1 MGGGAHTGYVPPKQV
16 WLTAQKGKGLEISGT
31 WSLRNNVITM
41 EMTFSNKAM
50 QAMQGFGIQLNK
62 NSFGMTSSQPLNIP
76 LLNAGQTLDVALPMT
91 CTGPVQKMDPLTNI
105 QVAVKNSIDIFY
117 FACIAPLHIF
127 FSEEGAM
134 EKKTF
139 LNTWKDI
146 PAANEIQHTIEGVEC
161 TSDGISSKMSQNN
174 AFTVAKRTL
183 EGQDMIYQSL
193 KLTNGIW
200 GLVEIKLSPGNPSIT
215 LSFKSR
221 VMEIAPAVFSVYDAI
236 LHN

>member
-1 MGGGAHTGYVPPKQV
+1 M

-62 NSFGMTSSQPLNIP
+62 NSFGMTTSQPLNIP

-105 QVAVKNSIDIFY
+105 QVELLLSHIQNPINLVFFQVAIKNSIDIFY

-127 FSEEGAM
+127 FSEEGNICVGHSVVACEM
-134 EKKTF
+134 NLTYN
-139 LNTWKDI
+139 LT
-146 PAANEIQHTIEGVEC
+146 IQKV
-161 TSDGISSKMSQNN
+161 KM
-174 AFTVAKRTL
+174 AK
-183 EGQDMIYQSL
+183 Y
-193 KLTNGIW
+193 
-200 GLVEIKLSPGNPSIT
+200 
-215 LSFKSR
+215 FKGRWRRRHS
-221 VMEIAPAVFSVYDAI
+221 
-236 LHN
+236 

>member
-1 MGGGAHTGYVPPKQV
+1 M

-62 NSFGMTSSQPLNIP
+62 NSFGMTTSQPLNIP

-105 QVAVKNSIDIFY
+105 QVELLLIQHPINLALSQVAIKNSIDIFY

-127 FSEEGAM
+127 FSEEG
-134 EKKTF
+134 
-139 LNTWKDI
+139 NI
-146 PAANEIQHTIEGVEC
+146 
-161 TSDGISSKMSQNN
+161 
-174 AFTVAKRTL
+174 
-183 EGQDMIYQSL
+183 
-193 KLTNGIW
+193 
-200 GLVEIKLSPGNPSIT
+200 
-215 LSFKSR
+215 
-221 VMEIAPAVFSVYDAI
+221 
-236 LHN
+236 

>member
-1 MGGGAHTGYVPPKQV
+1 MGGGAHTGYVPPKQVPSLLFIHIACKTNIVFLKV

-105 QVAVKNSIDIFY
+105 QV
-117 FACIAPLHIF
+117 L
-127 FSEEGAM
+127 
-134 EKKTF
+134 
-139 LNTWKDI
+139 L
-146 PAANEIQHTIEGVEC
+146 
-161 TSDGISSKMSQNN
+161 
-174 AFTVAKRTL
+174 R
-183 EGQDMIYQSL
+183 
-193 KLTNGIW
+193 
-200 GLVEIKLSPGNPSIT
+200 
-215 LSFKSR
+215 
-221 VMEIAPAVFSVYDAI
+221 
-236 LHN
+236 

>member
-1 MGGGAHTGYVPPKQV
+1 M

-62 NSFGMTSSQPLNIP
+62 NSFGMTTSQPLNIP

-105 QVAVKNSIDIFY
+105 QVELLLSHIQHPINLVFFQVAIKNSIDIFY

-127 FSEEGAM
+127 FSEEGNIYVGHSVV
-134 EKKTF
+134 TC
-139 LNTWKDI
+139 
-146 PAANEIQHTIEGVEC
+146 EINLTCNLKIQKI
-161 TSDGISSKMSQNN
+161 KM
-174 AFTVAKRTL
+174 AK
-183 EGQDMIYQSL
+183 
-193 KLTNGIW
+193 
-200 GLVEIKLSPGNPSIT
+200 
-215 LSFKSR
+215 SFQERWRRRHS
-221 VMEIAPAVFSVYDAI
+221 
-236 LHN
+236 

>member
-1 MGGGAHTGYVPPKQV
+1 M

-62 NSFGMTSSQPLNIP
+62 NSFGMTTSQPLNIP

-105 QVAVKNSIDIFY
+105 QVELPLPHVQHPFNPVYSQVAVKNSIDIFY

-127 FSEEGAM
+127 FSEEG
-134 EKKTF
+134 
-139 LNTWKDI
+139 
-146 PAANEIQHTIEGVEC
+146 
-161 TSDGISSKMSQNN
+161 NN
-174 AFTVAKRTL
+174 
-183 EGQDMIYQSL
+183 
-193 KLTNGIW
+193 
-200 GLVEIKLSPGNPSIT
+200 
-215 LSFKSR
+215 
-221 VMEIAPAVFSVYDAI
+221 
-236 LHN
+236 

>member
-1 MGGGAHTGYVPPKQV
+1 M
-16 WLTAQKGKGLEISGT
+16 
-31 WSLRNNVITM
+31 
-41 EMTFSNKAM
+41 
-50 QAMQGFGIQLNK
+50 
-62 NSFGMTSSQPLNIP
+62 
-76 LLNAGQTLDVALPMT
+76 
-91 CTGPVQKMDPLTNI
+91 
-105 QVAVKNSIDIFY
+105 KNSIDIFY

-127 FSEEGAM
+127 FSEEGGTKYAFNDLGHVAFFWLKMFLSLGAM

-161 TSDGISSKMSQNN
+161 TSDGISTKMSQNN
-174 AFTVAKRTL
+174 VSVAFKHWSWSIYCFRLTVQPFFQAFTVAKRTL